1 MLEGKDLTCVRG
13 ERTLFSHLNFA
24 LQEGELL
31 LVQGANGSGKTSLLR
46 MVCGLMAPEF
56 GEVLWCGEKIDAAR
70 ESYHAEMAYFGH
82 APAVKE
88 DLSAFENLDFACRLA
103 GIPVNP
109 DEVKGALGHLGLGH
123 CLNLPAKS
131 LSQGQ
136 RRRVALSRL
145 LLAKARLWILDE
157 PLTALDQAALKL
169 VQSLL
174 GEHLR
179 QGGMALLTTHQSVT
193 IPGITPKILDLSA

>member
-1 MLEGKDLTCVRG
+1 
-13 ERTLFSHLNFA
+13 
-24 LQEGELL
+24 
-31 LVQGANGSGKTSLLR
+31 
-46 MVCGLMAPEF
+46 VCGLMTPEF
-56 GEVLWCGEKIDAAR
+56 GEVLWRGEKIGAVR

-88 DLSAFENLDFACRLA
+88 DLSAFENLDFSCRLA
-103 GIPVNP
+103 GIPVNG
-109 DEVKGALGHLGLGH
+109 DEVKGALGRLGLGH
-123 CLNLPAKS
+123 CLNLPTKS

-145 LLAKARLWILDE
+145 LLSKARLWILDE
-157 PLTALDQAALKL
+157 PLTALDQVALKL

-179 QGGMALLTTHQSVT
+179 QGGMALLTTHQPVM
-193 IPGITPKILDLSA
+193 IPGIAPKILDLSA